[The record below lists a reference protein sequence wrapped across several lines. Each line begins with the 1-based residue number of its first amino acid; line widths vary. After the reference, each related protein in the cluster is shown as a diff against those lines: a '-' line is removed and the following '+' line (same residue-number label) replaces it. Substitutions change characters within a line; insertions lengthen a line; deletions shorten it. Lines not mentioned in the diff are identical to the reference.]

1 MEGGNE
7 SEPLKRLKLG
17 QRKTNAGLVLEKRIQ
32 DGRIERIEVGGVPI
46 HMVEHWGGV
55 EINSQ

>member
-1 MEGGNE
+1 MEGGNG

-32 DGRIERIEVGGVPI
+32 DERIERIVVGGVPI
-46 HMVEHWGGV
+46 HMMEHWVGV